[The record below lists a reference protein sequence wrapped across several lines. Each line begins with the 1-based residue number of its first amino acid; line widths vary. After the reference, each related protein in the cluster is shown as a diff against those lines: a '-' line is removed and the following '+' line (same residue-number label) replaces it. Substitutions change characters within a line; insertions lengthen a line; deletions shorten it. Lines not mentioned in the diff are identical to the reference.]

1 MHRYSKLGFGL
12 SLFSQLNL
20 NEQSAVGSSAIKNKQ
35 KKLLRQRRFK
45 CWQPWQEIATLI
57 NTQKFCIVWV
67 IQYFYKPS
75 KRREEL
81 EKNPHKNGAT
91 KTGEK
96 IENRA

>member
-1 MHRYSKLGFGL
+1 MHRYGKLGFGL

-20 NEQSAVGSSAIKNKQ
+20 NEQSAVGSSAIKKQ
-35 KKLLRQRRFK
+35 TQRRFK

-57 NTQKFCIVWV
+57 NTQRFCIVWA

-81 EKNPHKNGAT
+81 EKKTHKSGAT